1 MAHISKEAVREII
14 EDFALEIVAAK
25 APGPKPEVAVIDFRH
40 DKKDGKE
47 RKVYSVPIGLLRFR
61 KENGRIASDV
71 FSYEKLHGVIS
82 ETDSEGQK
90 VLADFLKAKDPD
102 QTDTLKKSVQQTG
115 QTDPAIITAD
125 GFLINGNRR
134 RLVLEMLWEETH
146 DPEFSR
152 MRVVILP
159 GESEE
164 GGPPTVKEIE
174 QVENRYQLY
183 KDGKSE
189 YSNFDRALS
198 IRRKIDLGMSLEEQF
213 RDDPSTSGMTEKEV
227 KKERQRYEEE
237 FLGPL
242 ECVDRY
248 LQMLGRE
255 EMYTLVSAGKGDRE
269 NRWQAFIDYYKLY
282 KRLRDPAERVK
293 LNIEEKEVGRVEQ
306 MAFVLIR
313 LRDFSGLI
321 KLHMLIR
328 KLPKWVA
335 NPLVKKELL
344 QINVLEEEPEDKKAL
359 DFEELDKKWVNINRT
374 NITRQVNKAR
384 ELIERNEKMETPVVL
399 LRDALTKLEDDGM
412 DTASMKFTDLP
423 EALRLAEAIKTRA
436 DELNKE
442 FYQYQK
448 KGESFIT
455 GNRVKGRDANKI

>member
-198 IRRKIDLGMSLEEQF
+198 IRRKMDLGMSLEEQF

-227 KKERQRYEEE
+227 
-237 FLGPL
+237 
-242 ECVDRY
+242 
-248 LQMLGRE
+248 
-255 EMYTLVSAGKGDRE
+255 
-269 NRWQAFIDYYKLY
+269 
-282 KRLRDPAERVK
+282 
-293 LNIEEKEVGRVEQ
+293 GRVEQ
-306 MAFVLIR
+306 MAFSLIR

-335 NPLVKKELL
+335 NSLVKKELL
-344 QINVLEEEPEDKKAL
+344 QINVLEEEPEDKEAL
-359 DFEELDKKWVNINRT
+359 DSEELDKKWVNINRT

>member
-1 MAHISKEAVREII
+1 MAQIQKDSVREII
-14 EDFALEIVAAK
+14 KDFAAEIASAK
-25 APGPKPEVAVIDFRH
+25 ALGPKPEVAVIDFRH
-40 DKKDGKE
+40 DKQDGKE
-47 RKVYSVPIGLLRFR
+47 RKVYSVPINLLRFR

-71 FSYEKLHGVIS
+71 FSYEKLHGLIS
-82 ETDSEGQK
+82 ETDSDGQK

-159 GESEE
+159 GQEEE

-174 QVENRYQLY
+174 QIENRYQLY

-198 IRRKIDLGMSLEEQF
+198 IRRKMDLGMSLEEQL
-213 RDDPSTSGMTEKEV
+213 RDDPVTSGITDKEL
-227 KKERQRYEEE
+227 KKEKQRYEDE

-248 LQMLGRE
+248 LEMLGRE
-255 EMYTLVSAGKGDRE
+255 GMYTLVSAGKGDRE
-269 NRWQAFIDYYKLY
+269 NRWQAFIDYYKLF
-282 KRLRDPAERVK
+282 KRLKDPAERAK
-293 LNIEEKEVGRVEQ
+293 LNIEEKEVGKVER
-306 MAFVLIR
+306 MAFSLIR

-321 KLHMLIR
+321 KLHMLVR

-335 NPLVKKELL
+335 NPLAKKELL
-344 QINVLEEEPEDKKAL
+344 QINTLEEEPDDKDSL
-359 DFEELDKKWVNINRT
+359 NSEELDKKWVNVNRT
-374 NITRQVNKAR
+374 NITKQVNKAR
-384 ELIERNEKMETPVVL
+384 ELIERNELMETPVVL
-399 LRDALTKLEDDGM
+399 LKDALAKLEDDGM
-412 DTASMKFTDLP
+412 DPASMKFVDLP
-423 EALRLAEAIKTRA
+423 EALRLAEALKARI

-448 KGESFIT
+448 KGEGYIT
-455 GNRVKGRDANKI
+455 GNRVKGRNANKD